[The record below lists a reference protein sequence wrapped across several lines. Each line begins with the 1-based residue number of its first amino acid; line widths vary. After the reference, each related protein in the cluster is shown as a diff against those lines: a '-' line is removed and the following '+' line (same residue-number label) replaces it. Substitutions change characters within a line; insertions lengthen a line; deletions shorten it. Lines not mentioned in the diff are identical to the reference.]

1 MRSRVGSEWEM
12 QDPTNLG
19 GIPPFPPG
27 IPPQFLPGDREKEAH
42 CRHFAAH
49 SLFPEEKFQENPLGP
64 GYKDSYGRLKL
75 FF

>member
-12 QDPTNLG
+12 QDPAYL
-19 GIPPFPPG
+19 
-27 IPPQFLPGDREKEAH
+27 PPQFLPGDREKEAR

-49 SLFPEEKFQENPLGP
+49 SLFPEEKVQENPLGP
-64 GYKDSYGRLKL
+64 GYKDSYGRLKI